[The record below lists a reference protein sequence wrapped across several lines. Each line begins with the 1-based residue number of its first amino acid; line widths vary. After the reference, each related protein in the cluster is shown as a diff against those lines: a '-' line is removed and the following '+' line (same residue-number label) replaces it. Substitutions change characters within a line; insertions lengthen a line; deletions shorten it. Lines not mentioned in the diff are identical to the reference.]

1 MGPNKDLVSETTQQT
16 MLCQQDEDALPIGA
30 ESAALG
36 VGKIADVSYDRQK
49 YQHKGEPLD
58 NRRGP
63 MIRYT

>member
-1 MGPNKDLVSETTQQT
+1 MRPNKDLASQAIQQT

-36 VGKIADVSYDRQK
+36 VENITDVSYDRRK
-49 YQHKGEPLD
+49 YQQKCAPLD

-63 MIRYT
+63 MIQYT